1 VGKVP
6 ELSDEARRR
15 LGELQALSD
24 LAESGDKEAR
34 RKLMVAVRES
44 SPEVIAR
51 ASDFRRG
58 AQRLLIQTISVGS
71 PLKEE
76 ALKVRLSHMRAE
88 VAGANPTPLEVL
100 LTERVVASWLLVEI
114 LEAFVSLQ
122 LTRGVEKR
130 VTPSYLFQLAKL
142 LESVQRRHLAAIKA
156 LAQVRRLLKPAVQIN
171 VGENQVNVA
180 SDFKRYSN
188 EQNY

>member
-15 LGELQALSD
+15 LGELQT
-24 LAESGDKEAR
+24 LADKAEAGDNEAR

-58 AQRLLIQTISVGS
+58 AQRLLIQTISAGS

-122 LTRGVEKR
+122 LTRGVGER
-130 VTPSYLFQLAKL
+130 VPPSYLFQLAKL
-142 LESVQRRHLAAIKA
+142 LESVQRRYLASIQA
-156 LAQVRRLLKPAVQIN
+156 LARVRKLQSNTPGIQVN
-171 VGENQVNVA
+171 TQVNVL
-180 SDFKRYSN
+180 R
-188 EQNY
+188 

>member
-15 LGELQALSD
+15 LGELQT
-24 LAESGDKEAR
+24 LADKAEAGDKGAR

-58 AQRLLIQTISVGS
+58 AERLLIQTISAGS

-76 ALKVRLSHMRAE
+76 ALEVRLSHMRAE
-88 VAGANPTPLEVL
+88 VAGTNPTPLEVL

-114 LEAFVSLQ
+114 LEALVSLQ
-122 LTRGVEKR
+122 LTRGVGKR
-130 VTPSYLFQLAKL
+130 VSPSYLLQLAKL
-142 LESVQRRHLAAIKA
+142 LENVQRRYLSSIQA
-156 LAQVRRLLKPAVQIN
+156 LARVRKLQSNTPGIQVN
-171 VGENQVNVA
+171 TQVNVL
-180 SDFKRYSN
+180 R
-188 EQNY
+188 

>member
-1 VGKVP
+1 MGKVP
-6 ELSDEARRR
+6 ELSNEARKR
-15 LGELQALSD
+15 LGELQALAD
-24 LAESGDKEAR
+24 KAETGDKEAR

-51 ASDFRRG
+51 VSDFRRG
-58 AQRLLIQTISVGS
+58 AQRLLIQTISAGS

-100 LTERVVASWLLVEI
+100 LTERVVASWLLLEI

-122 LTRGVEKR
+122 LSRGVQKH
-130 VTPSYLFQLAKL
+130 VSPTYLHQMAKL
-142 LESVQRRHLAAIKA
+142 LESVQRRYLASIQA
-156 LAQVRRLLKPAVQIN
+156 LARVRKLQSNTPGIQVN
-171 VGENQVNVA
+171 TQVNVL
-180 SDFKRYSN
+180 R
-188 EQNY
+188 

>member
-15 LGELQALSD
+15 LGELQALAD
-24 LAESGDKEAR
+24 KAEAGDKEAR
-34 RKLMVAVRES
+34 RKLRVAVRES

-58 AQRLLIQTISVGS
+58 AERLLIQTISAGN

-76 ALKVRLSHMRAE
+76 ALEVRLSHMRAE
-88 VAGANPTPLEVL
+88 IAGANPTPLEVL

-114 LEAFVSLQ
+114 LEALVSLE
-122 LTRGVEKR
+122 LTRGVGER
-130 VTPSYLFQLAKL
+130 VPPSYLFQLAKL
-142 LESVQRRHLAAIKA
+142 LESVQRRHLASTQA
-156 LAQVRRLLKPAVQIN
+156 LARVRKLQSNTPGIRVN
-171 VGENQVNVA
+171 TQVNVL
-180 SDFKRYSN
+180 R
-188 EQNY
+188 